1 MRYESTQFSPLIS
14 MVAVIGAIELSIG
27 VFPGM
32 PWQAGLALGG
42 AGTLLFCLGAF
53 FSRLTVR
60 DEMDH
65 LLVYFGPFPLFPLRV
80 CYDDIQ
86 EFAAGKTT
94 FWDGW
99 GLKYSFRHGWLYNVR
114 GYDCVVI
121 VLADR
126 RYRIGTADPQS
137 FIEFL
142 EQVCEGKGSS
152 ETSSTEK

>member
-1 MRYESTQFSPLIS
+1 MRYESTQFSPLIAF
-14 MVAVIGAIELSIG
+14 VGVIGAIELSIG

-32 PWQAGLALGG
+32 PWQAGLALAG
-42 AGTLLFCLGAF
+42 AGTLLFCLGAL
-53 FSRLTVR
+53 FSRLTIR
-60 DEMDH
+60 DEMED

-80 CYDDIQ
+80 RYDDIL
-86 EFAAGKTT
+86 EFSTERTT

-99 GLKYSFRHGWLYNVR
+99 GLKYSFRHGWLYNVW
-114 GYDCVVI
+114 GYDCVAI

-126 RYRIGTADPQS
+126 RYRIGTNDPQG

-152 ETSSTEK
+152 NTSPTEK